1 MSDFCPESPGP
12 PSLQLCI
19 LLFPESILLFQ
30 YCIRRVSVD
39 IFEIIAYVR
48 DMIKRYFRTSQSRR
62 PVNTADL
69 SVPQTGKLITQYM
82 DIAKRNSNNP
92 ILRPSDLKPGIPGM
106 EIACLLNPGVFRMD
120 GKVWLLLRV
129 AERPKQVEGKISFP
143 VYNAEGNIEVLHFD
157 KDDPDLDASDPRVI
171 GYKGQNYLTTMSYL
185 RLVCSEDGVH
195 FHEDP
200 AYPPIFGKGPQESF
214 GIEDCRVATMED
226 GYYLTFTEVSPV
238 AVGVG
243 LIETR
248 DFKSYTRHGMI
259 FPPHNKDCALW
270 EEKIGGKYYAFHRPS
285 SPELGGN
292 YIWLAESP
300 DRIHWGRHICI
311 ATTRPGKW
319 DSVRVGAGAAPVKTS
334 KGWLEIYHGANEENR
349 YCLGALLLDKDDP
362 TKVIARSE
370 EPIMEPVAPYEQT
383 GFFGNVVFTNGQIVD
398 GDTIHIYYGASDE
411 VICAADFSIEEILS
425 SILK

>member
-1 MSDFCPESPGP
+1 MH
-12 PSLQLCI
+12 
-19 LLFPESILLFQ
+19 
-30 YCIRRVSVD
+30 
-39 IFEIIAYVR
+39 
-48 DMIKRYFRTSQSRR
+48 SRH
-62 PVNTADL
+62 PVPDDEPLT
-69 SVPQTGKLITQYM
+69 KLITRYM
-82 DIAKRNSNNP
+82 DIAKRNSRNP
-92 ILRPSDLKPGIPGM
+92 ILRPSDLEPGIKGM

-120 GKVWLLLRV
+120 GKTWLLLRV
-129 AERPKQVEGKISFP
+129 AERPKQVDGKISFP
-143 VYNAEGNIEVLHFD
+143 VYNDKGEIEVLHFD
-157 KDDPDLDASDPRVI
+157 KNDPDLDASDPRVI

-226 GYYLTFTEVSPV
+226 GYFLTFTEVSPV

-248 DFKSYTRHGMI
+248 DFRTYERHGMI

-270 EEKIGGKYYAFHRPS
+270 EQKVGDKYFAFHRPS

-292 YIWLAESP
+292 YIWIAESP
-300 DRIHWGRHICI
+300 DRIHWGKHVCI

-319 DSVRVGAGAAPVKTS
+319 DSVRVGAGAAPVRTE
-334 KGWLEIYHGANEENR
+334 KGWLEIYHGANEQNR
-349 YCLGALLLDKDDP
+349 YCLGALLLDLNDP

-383 GFFGNVVFTNGQIVD
+383 GFFGNLVFTNGQIVE

-411 VICAADFSIEEILS
+411 VICAADFSISEILS